1 MRSRPALLASLI
13 AVALVAVVGTVG
25 WRWYSTERDRE
36 AGSKA
41 ALAAYVKGWNA
52 KTMTGVSFD
61 TPGVAEDFTKTVAGM
76 ATAPVSAN
84 AESLARDGQT
94 ATARLTV
101 DWTLPGDR
109 HWKYALPVSLAERG
123 GHWVVLAPQGGS
135 RWSPDLPEGASLSI
149 KTVQAKRGDLLD
161 RGGAALMPM
170 SSVYPVQIDPVRA
183 TPESA
188 AGLEGVTGEPAG
200 SLVAKLAA
208 AKASGSAA
216 PIPVIT
222 YRQADFDARKAALDA
237 LVGVIYPRLEAPLA
251 PTRTFGQPL
260 LGTYGAVT
268 ADLVTASKGRYA
280 AGDRAGL
287 SGLQLQYDQ
296 TLAGKPGL
304 QVVASTGKVLF
315 EEAAVDGEDV
325 GTTLSVAVQDAAEKA
340 LVAGGSV
347 PSAIVAI
354 DVATGE
360 VVAAANS
367 PGDGMNRALT
377 GHYAPGSGFK
387 VASTMALLEKGL
399 VTPETVVDCPPT
411 ITVDG
416 KSFRNFE
423 GGEATGVTFARDFAL
438 SCNTAFI
445 GLSGTLA
452 PGDLAASGK
461 ALGIGAGWTDRIGV
475 TGTFEGSIP
484 ETTPGTDLA
493 ASVIG
498 QGRIEV
504 SPLSMAVAAGSM
516 ARGAF
521 LAPTLVKVGAGAIAP
536 APAALPQPALDQTRA
551 LMRSVVTEGS
561 GTALQGAPGGDVFG
575 KTGTAEYGTE
585 VPPKTRAWFVGYQ
598 GDLAFAVL
606 VEDGR
611 SGGSVAAPIAR
622 SFLDLY
628 RAAPTAE

>member
-1 MRSRPALLASLI
+1 
-13 AVALVAVVGTVG
+13 
-25 WRWYSTERDRE
+25 
-36 AGSKA
+36 
-41 ALAAYVKGWNA
+41 
-52 KTMTGVSFD
+52 
-61 TPGVAEDFTKTVAGM
+61 
-76 ATAPVSAN
+76 
-84 AESLARDGQT
+84 
-94 ATARLTV
+94 
-101 DWTLPGDR
+101 
-109 HWKYALPVSLAERG
+109 
-123 GHWVVLAPQGGS
+123 
-135 RWSPDLPEGASLSI
+135 
-149 KTVQAKRGDLLD
+149 
-161 RGGAALMPM
+161 
-170 SSVYPVQIDPVRA
+170 
-183 TPESA
+183 
-188 AGLEGVTGEPAG
+188 
-200 SLVAKLAA
+200 
-208 AKASGSAA
+208 
-216 PIPVIT
+216 
-222 YRQADFDARKAALDA
+222 
-237 LVGVIYPRLEAPLA
+237 
-251 PTRTFGQPL
+251 
-260 LGTYGAVT
+260 
-268 ADLVTASKGRYA
+268 
-280 AGDRAGL
+280 
-287 SGLQLQYDQ
+287 
-296 TLAGKPGL
+296 
-304 QVVASTGKVLF
+304 
-315 EEAAVDGEDV
+315 
-325 GTTLSVAVQDAAEKA
+325 
-340 LVAGGSV
+340 
-347 PSAIVAI
+347 
-354 DVATGE
+354 
-360 VVAAANS
+360 
-367 PGDGMNRALT
+367 MNRALT

-521 LAPTLVKVGAGAIAP
+521 LAPTLVKVGAGATTP